1 MNGVYVNHKADVL
14 RMTSDFQN
22 ALDERGIE
30 LTVFPGQEVRIN
42 GELLDALDND
52 DILFADEDNQYL
64 MLEFPDDDV
73 PAYTMDMI
81 FQLQQRGIIP
91 VVVHP
96 ERNTKIMRHPE
107 LLYEMLEKGCL
118 SQITASSYVGTFG
131 EKVETFSRQLIA
143 ANQGYVFASDAHNL
157 PGRKYEMRQAFEKL
171 HREFG
176 DAVAKQYEANAKA
189 IVNGDYVAEQ
199 RIVPIETT
207 KMKRKKRFGTVLGE
221 EESKM
226 YQQIVK
232 RGLDVI
238 VVIVAL
244 VVLCIPFLLIAVLI
258 KLDSKGPVFLNNSGW
273 ERMVCRSK
281 FINLGRCVKSAAQY
295 GDRRAGKC
303 GRSNYPNWA
312 STTKDEH

>member
-1 MNGVYVNHKADVL
+1 MIDLHCHLLPGVDDGSKSLEISLKMAEEAVENGITHALLTPHHMNGVYVNHKADVL
-14 RMTSDFQN
+14 RMTSDFQS
-22 ALDERGIE
+22 ALDEHEIE

-42 GELLDALDND
+42 GELLDALNND

-131 EKVETFSRQLIA
+131 EKVEKFSRQLIA

-157 PGRKYEMRQAFEKL
+157 PGRKYEMRQAFDKL
-171 HREFG
+171 KQEFG
-176 DAVAKQYEANAKA
+176 NDLGEQYDADAKA
-189 IVNGDYVAEQ
+189 IINGDYVAQHKISTVE
-199 RIVPIETT
+199 E
-207 KMKRKKRFGTVLGE
+207 KKSKKKRFLG
-221 EESKM
+221 
-226 YQQIVK
+226 
-232 RGLDVI
+232 L
-238 VVIVAL
+238 
-244 VVLCIPFLLIAVLI
+244 F
-258 KLDSKGPVFLNNSGW
+258 
-273 ERMVCRSK
+273 
-281 FINLGRCVKSAAQY
+281 
-295 GDRRAGKC
+295 
-303 GRSNYPNWA
+303 
-312 STTKDEH
+312 